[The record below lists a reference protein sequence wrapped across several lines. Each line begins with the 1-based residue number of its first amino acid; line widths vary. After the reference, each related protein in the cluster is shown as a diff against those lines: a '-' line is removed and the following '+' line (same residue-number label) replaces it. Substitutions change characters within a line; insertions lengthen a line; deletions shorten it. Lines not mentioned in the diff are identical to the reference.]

1 MKKKEY
7 IKPQMTVYEIASSQL
22 LAGSGNA
29 TESIGFGI
37 SGGEPDPDGDG
48 TIWGQ

>member
-7 IKPQMTVYEIASSQL
+7 IKQQMTVCEIASPQL

-29 TESIGFGI
+29 EESIGFG
-37 SGGEPDPDGDG
+37 SASDYEQDEVG

>member
-29 TESIGFGI
+29 TESIGFGT
-37 SGGEPDPDGDG
+37 SGDEPASDEYG

>member
-29 TESIGFGI
+29 EERIGFGT
-37 SGGEPDPDGDG
+37 SGDELDPDEYG